1 MVRLAPSFRSV
12 SASLEREGPA
22 RRGPHDVPG
31 GHGPPRA
38 LRTREST
45 AQTRP
50 VGRPVGPLRFRAP
63 TAAGPVRCALP
74 THLTTS
80 CVPVF
85 PPVSRRRISGAIP
98 SRAAASG
105 RATAPA
111 PASHGTVS
119 RPQVLENPIRSL
131 GSSRKCCAICSR
143 TKTSCRVVAILL
155 ASISSRA
162 RTQIRKSNDR
172 STEKTTLP
180 SSPAHA
186 GSACIAWSPATART
200 VEASQPNLARRFP
213 TRDATEAGVG
223 SASPLSGH
231 RQTRWNSRVHRFAL
245 QSTTI
250 NWSRRSK
257 NIPPRPCYVCRV
269 HLLETKI
276 GSVAAAAVHCHP
288 GFEMDTIWKL
298 SLKIRLCSLYKVQTP
313 LRQAQQP
320 DTPAHRAGLRHR
332 QKYE

>member
-1 MVRLAPSFRSV
+1 ML
-12 SASLEREGPA
+12 
-22 RRGPHDVPG
+22 
-31 GHGPPRA
+31 
-38 LRTREST
+38 
-45 AQTRP
+45 
-50 VGRPVGPLRFRAP
+50 
-63 TAAGPVRCALP
+63 C
-74 THLTTS
+74 HL
-80 CVPVF
+80 F
-85 PPVSRRRISGAIP
+85 KN
-98 SRAAASG
+98 
-105 RATAPA
+105 
-111 PASHGTVS
+111 
-119 RPQVLENPIRSL
+119 ENVV
-131 GSSRKCCAICSR
+131 
-143 TKTSCRVVAILL
+143 SCRCILL

-223 SASPLSGH
+223 SAVTDKPDGIVEFTDL
-231 RQTRWNSRVHRFAL
+231 RCRA
-245 QSTTI
+245 
-250 NWSRRSK
+250 
-257 NIPPRPCYVCRV
+257 PPSIGQGGPEIYHPDPVTCVVCIFLKRK
-269 HLLETKI
+269 L
-276 GSVAAAAVHCHP
+276 GVHCHP
-288 GFEMDTIWKL
+288 GFETDTIWKL